1 MGQHPKVAAIDFVE
15 HDPSTDVVRITG
27 RTMTGAVLSFMSGL
41 FLRRNDGWCGY
52 DQTPITG
59 D

>member
-1 MGQHPKVAAIDFVE
+1 MSISNSKKRSNIFGQNKKQKKHSNWV
-15 HDPSTDVVRITG
+15 
-27 RTMTGAVLSFMSGL
+27 MSGL

-52 DQTPITG
+52 DQTPITS